1 MDEVSDEHH
10 KRTDTLEESL
20 MKAMRFHEFGSSEVL
35 RYEDVDRPVPGPGQ
49 VLVRVAATSFNPVDD
64 HIRAGVLAEMI
75 PITLPYVPG
84 IDLAGTVAELGAD
97 VTGLQVGDRVV
108 AMLPLD
114 SAGGAAE
121 YALAP
126 AESLARA
133 PQATDLVDAAAL
145 PLAGLA
151 AWQTAF
157 ELAELKPG
165 QTVLVNGAGGAVGS
179 LVVQLAIDAGAH
191 VTTADAPKHAD
202 RLRGYGA
209 NRVVGPLALAAGAA
223 ALGGPFQVVVNHVR
237 VSPEELAQLT
247 NYVADGGVAV
257 STAGP
262 IPEDPA
268 RGVRSASL
276 WVRSDGAQLTE
287 LVAKVDAG
295 QLRIHVAGR
304 RPVAELRT
312 VHQDAD
318 AGRLPGKTVLI
329 AP

>member
-1 MDEVSDEHH
+1 
-10 KRTDTLEESL
+10 

-35 RYEDVDRPVPGPGQ
+35 RYEEVERPVPGTGQ

-64 HIRAGVLAEMI
+64 HIRAGALAEML

-97 VTGLQVGDRVV
+97 VTGLEIGDRVL

-114 SAGGAAE
+114 TAGGAAE
-121 YALAP
+121 YVLVP
-126 AESLARA
+126 AESLAPA
-133 PQATDLVDAAAL
+133 PRTTELVDAAAL
-145 PLAGLA
+145 PLTGLA

-179 LVVQLAIDAGAH
+179 LVVQLAVDAGAH
-191 VTTADAPKHAD
+191 VTAVDSPQHAD

-209 NRVVGPLALAAGAA
+209 DRVVGPLALAEGPAA
-223 ALGGPFQVVVNHVR
+223 VGGPFQVVVNHVR
-237 VSPEELAQLT
+237 VSPEELSQLT
-247 NYVADGGVAV
+247 NYVADGGVAA

-276 WVRSDGAQLTE
+276 WVRSDGAQLAE

-295 QLRIHVAGR
+295 RLQVHVAAH
-304 RPVAELRT
+304 RPVAELAA
-312 VHQDAD
+312 VHEDAG
-318 AGRLPGKTVLI
+318 AGRLPGKTVVL

>member
-1 MDEVSDEHH
+1 
-10 KRTDTLEESL
+10 
-20 MKAMRFHEFGSSEVL
+20 MKAVRFHEFGSSDVL
-35 RYEDVDRPVPGPGQ
+35 RYEDVERPVPGTGQ

-64 HIRAGVLAEMI
+64 HIRAGVMAEMM

-84 IDLAGTVAELGAD
+84 IDLAGTVAELGAG
-97 VTGLQVGDRVV
+97 VTGLEVGDRVV

-121 YALAP
+121 YALVP
-126 AESLARA
+126 AESLAPA
-133 PQATDLVDAAAL
+133 PTTIELVDAAAL
-145 PLAGLA
+145 PLTGLA

-165 QTVLVNGAGGAVGS
+165 QTILVNGAGGAVGS
-179 LVVQLAIDAGAH
+179 LVVQLAVDAGAH
-191 VTTADAPKHAD
+191 VTAVDAPQHAD

-209 NRVVGPLALAAGAA
+209 DRVVGPLDLAAGPAA
-223 ALGGPFQVVVNHVR
+223 VGGPFQVVVNHVR

-247 NYVADGGVAV
+247 NYVADGGAAA

-262 IPEDPA
+262 VPEDPA

-295 QLRIHVAGR
+295 KLLVHVAAH
-304 RPVAELRT
+304 RPVAELAA
-312 VHQDAD
+312 VHEDAG
-318 AGRLPGKTVLI
+318 AGRLSGKTVML